1 MSLKEHFIWTPTLM
15 AFTRV
20 IKAHE
25 RRQATAYRWSPILVL
40 WPYMGSNLI
49 HSSYSFKT
57 VSSSFIFLR
66 FERRHLRDNVNVN
79 DNNDDDDIK
88 R

>member
-1 MSLKEHFIWTPTLM
+1 M

-25 RRQATAYRWSPILVL
+25 RRQATAYRWSPILIL

-49 HSSYSFKT
+49 HSIYSFKT
-57 VSSSFIFLR
+57 VSSRFIFRR
-66 FERRHLRDNVNVN
+66 FERRHLRDNVNDNVNVN